1 MLRKPL
7 QRAVG
12 RCETAEVRCAE
23 YIPEP
28 RPESINQRVG
38 ADGYARYSVADMI
51 VSHKAAFNAVN

>member
-1 MLRKPL
+1 MLRESL

-12 RCETAEVRCAE
+12 RCETAEAGCAE

-28 RPESINQRVG
+28 RPESYMQVG
-38 ADGYARYSVADMI
+38 VDGYARYSVADMI